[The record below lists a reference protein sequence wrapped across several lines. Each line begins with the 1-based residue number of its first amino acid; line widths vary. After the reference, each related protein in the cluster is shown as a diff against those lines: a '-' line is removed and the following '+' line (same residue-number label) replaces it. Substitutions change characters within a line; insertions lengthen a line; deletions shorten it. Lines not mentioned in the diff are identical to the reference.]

1 MTDVF
6 SRILEKH
13 TLRKCELV
21 ENAQLKLVSIKKLKY
36 ECENYTQ
43 NL

>member
-6 SRILEKH
+6 SRMLEKH

-21 ENAQLKLVSIKKLKY
+21 ENAHLKLVSIKKFKY
-36 ECENYTQ
+36 EYENYT
-43 NL
+43 